1 MAVLLVHGAAADTVG
16 GDKGDDA
23 AGAYLINGFGEEIVV
38 DQQIFL
44 VIAPVHQLVAAEG
57 DVSDSEIKKTV
68 RELAF
73 LKALDGDI
81 GVGVKLLGNAPGD
94 AVQFHAVQAG
104 RGHALRQQAEE
115 VADAAG
121 GLQNIAALEAHVLH
135 RLIDGL
141 DNGGPG
147 VVCVEGGC
155 PRRSVLRR
163 GKGRLQLQKFLRPAR
178 FIRVKGVRQAAPAHI
193 TGQNLLLGG
202 GGGAA
207 LQLNA
212 LEGVDGLHVA
222 AELLFLRPNAQI
234 IVSDA
239 EIPGGGGL
247 IRLILH
253 LFGNFQPL
261 HHNFI
266 GEMVRLR
273 RIDSS
278 RFRGILLGRGCFRGK
293 QPSIAFIL
301 AKRVLKDIP
310 VDDLIARRI

>member
-1 MAVLLVHGAAADTVG
+1 M
-16 GDKGDDA
+16 
-23 AGAYLINGFGEEIVV
+23 
-38 DQQIFL
+38 
-44 VIAPVHQLVAAEG
+44 
-57 DVSDSEIKKTV
+57 
-68 RELAF
+68 
-73 LKALDGDI
+73 
-81 GVGVKLLGNAPGD
+81 
-94 AVQFHAVQAG
+94 
-104 RGHALRQQAEE
+104 
-115 VADAAG
+115 
-121 GLQNIAALEAHVLH
+121 
-135 RLIDGL
+135 
-141 DNGGPG
+141 
-147 VVCVEGGC
+147 CVEGGC

-178 FIRVKGVRQAAPAHI
+178 FIRVKGVGQTAPAHI
-193 TGQNLLLGG
+193 AGQDLLFCG

-234 IVSDA
+234 IVSDT

-273 RIDSS
+273 RIDSHS
-278 RFRGILLGRGCFRGK
+278 FRGKLLGRGRFRGK
-293 QPSIAFIL
+293 QPRIAFIP
-301 AKRVLKDIP
+301 AKRVLKGVT
-310 VDDLIARRI
+310 VDDLIA